1 MVKEITYKI
10 ASERVSRGSHFDLI
24 ISIISLDS
32 PVRGGFKMDLQEGS
46 EQMYRIGEFSK
57 MSKTTV
63 KALHYY
69 DEIGLLKPEV
79 VDDFTGYRFYTS
91 KQLVLLHKIHSL
103 RQIGLSMEEIK
114 LVMAGTNTQYILQKR
129 KVEILDQLSDLS
141 TQLSRLEFILQYQE
155 DYFMD
160 YVAIVKELPE
170 CIVYAKKMV
179 IPNYNAYFEVI
190 PAIGGKVMEKY
201 PHLKCAKPE
210 YCFIS
215 YLDGEYKEKDIH
227 VEFCEA
233 VETLEEDFDDIT
245 FKKIDSVLAVSVMH
259 KGPYSELSK
268 AYAFVFDWIDKNQYT
283 VADYPRENYI
293 DGIWNKEDPK
303 EWLTELQIPI
313 IKK

>member
-1 MVKEITYKI
+1 
-10 ASERVSRGSHFDLI
+10 
-24 ISIISLDS
+24 
-32 PVRGGFKMDLQEGS
+32 
-46 EQMYRIGEFSK
+46 MYRIGEFSK

-63 KALHYY
+63 KALRYY

-79 VDDFTGYRFYTS
+79 VDDFTGYRFYTT
-91 KQLVLLHKIHSL
+91 KQLVLLHKIQSL

-114 LVMAGTNTQYILQKR
+114 LVMAGTNMQYILQKR
-129 KVEILDQLSDLS
+129 KVEIVDQLSDLS
-141 TQLSRLEFILQYQE
+141 TQLSHLEFILQYQE

-170 CIVYAKKMV
+170 CIVYSKKMV
-179 IPNYNAYFEVI
+179 VPSYNAYFEVI
-190 PAIGGKVMEKY
+190 PAIGKKVMERY
-201 PHLKCAKPE
+201 PHLKCSKPD

-215 YLDGEYKEKDIH
+215 YLDGEYKEKDIR

-233 VETLEEDFDDIT
+233 VDTLEEDFDDIT

-259 KGPYSELSK
+259 KGPYDELSK
-268 AYAFVFDWIDKNQYT
+268 AYAFVFDWIEKNQYV
-283 VADYPRENYI
+283 VADAPRENYI

-303 EWLTELQIPI
+303 DWLTELQIPI